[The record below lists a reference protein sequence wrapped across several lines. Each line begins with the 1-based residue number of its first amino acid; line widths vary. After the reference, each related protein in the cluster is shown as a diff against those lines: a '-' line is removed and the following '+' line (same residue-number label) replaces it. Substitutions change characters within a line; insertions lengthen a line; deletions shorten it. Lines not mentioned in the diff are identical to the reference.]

1 MIPRLLID
9 GLREPGQTIAL
20 DRDQVHYANRV
31 LRLRTG
37 DSLQVFDGRG
47 ARWSAV
53 LAGDGRDAGLLRLVA
68 PLAALPESPLRVSL
82 VQCISSAERM
92 DFTIEK
98 AVELGVATIVPVASA
113 RSVVRLDDE
122 RARKRLVHWQRLVIA
137 ACMQCGRDLLPAVA
151 APQTLIDYLSG
162 RRRESRGWV
171 LAPRAGQ
178 SLRMATMQAA
188 IDAPLHDIDLL
199 VGPES
204 GLTDDELALAEQAGL
219 APVGLGPRVLRTE
232 TAGLAA
238 LALLQSAHGD
248 LV

>member
-1 MIPRLLID
+1 MTPRVLIA
-9 GLREPGQTIAL
+9 GLHEAGQTIAL
-20 DRDQVHYANRV
+20 DRDQIHYAHRV
-31 LRLRTG
+31 LRLHAG
-37 DSLQVFDGRG
+37 DSLQVFDGLG

-53 LAGDGRDAGLLRLVA
+53 LTGDGREAGELRLVA

-98 AVELGVATIVPVASA
+98 AVELGVAALVPVVSA

-122 RARKRLVHWQRLVIA
+122 RARKRLAHWQRLVIA
-137 ACMQCGRDLLPAVA
+137 ACMQCGRDLLPTIA
-151 APQTLIDYLSG
+151 APQSLADYLAG
-162 RRRESRGWV
+162 RPRQSVGWV
-171 LAPRAGQ
+171 LAPKAAR
-178 SLRMATMQAA
+178 SLRQAA
-188 IDAPLHDIDLL
+188 TQAADPAPVHEADLL

-204 GLTDDELALAEQAGL
+204 GLTDDELVRAGQAGF

-238 LALLQSAHGD
+238 LALLQSLHGD